1 MTHPSQ
7 FHLLR
12 QRRFGPYFV
21 TQLLGAFN
29 DNVYRSAVVVVLA
42 VGVAGL
48 SPQQLDLYAS
58 AAAALFILPFLLF
71 SATAGQIAEKYEKA
85 ALIRRLKLFEL
96 GLMGLAALAL
106 MRPSVPGLMALLFLL
121 GTQSALFGPVKYSIL
136 PQTLRPAEL
145 VGGNALV
152 AVVTFLAILLGAVLG
167 GWLMTQAGGP
177 RWVAAAVLALAVL
190 GYAVSLA
197 IPEAAAAA
205 PRLRLNWNPFTETWR
220 TFQFV
225 RGDRTVMLAVLG
237 ISWFWCFGAVF
248 LTQLPQYFRLHLGA
262 DVVVMTVMLSV
273 SALGMAAGAL
283 LCERLSGH
291 KLEIGLVPL
300 GSLGLTW
307 FGIDL
312 YFAMPETR
320 VEGVVRIAT
329 FITSVANHRILW
341 DLGLMGAFGGLY
353 IVPLYALIQTRAAP
367 AHLSRVVAGN
377 NILNAAFMVG
387 AAVMSLLLLL
397 RWAGLSIPQLLLLT
411 VLVNAGVAIF
421 IYAQVPEFVM
431 RFLAW
436 IIINTLYR
444 IDKSGLE
451 HIPDEGPAVIV
462 CNHVS
467 FVDPVILGGNIRRPV
482 RFVMYHKIYN
492 LPLLKV
498 FFRTAKAIPI
508 AGAKENAALME
519 RAFVEIEAELR
530 AGNVVCIFPEGGL
543 TTNGD
548 LQHFR
553 SGIERIVKTTP
564 VPVVPMALQ
573 GLWGSFFSR
582 RDNALKRARLP
593 RRVWT
598 RIGLVAGEPV
608 PADQVSA
615 ADLQQRVQALR
626 GDRA

>member
-1 MTHPSQ
+1 M
-7 FHLLR
+7 
-12 QRRFGPYFV
+12 
-21 TQLLGAFN
+21 
-29 DNVYRSAVVVVLA
+29 
-42 VGVAGL
+42 
-48 SPQQLDLYAS
+48 
-58 AAAALFILPFLLF
+58 
-71 SATAGQIAEKYEKA
+71 
-85 ALIRRLKLFEL
+85 
-96 GLMGLAALAL
+96 
-106 MRPSVPGLMALLFLL
+106 
-121 GTQSALFGPVKYSIL
+121 
-136 PQTLRPAEL
+136 
-145 VGGNALV
+145 
-152 AVVTFLAILLGAVLG
+152 
-167 GWLMTQAGGP
+167 
-177 RWVAAAVLALAVL
+177 
-190 GYAVSLA
+190 
-197 IPEAAAAA
+197 
-205 PRLRLNWNPFTETWR
+205 
-220 TFQFV
+220 
-225 RGDRTVMLAVLG
+225 
-237 ISWFWCFGAVF
+237 
-248 LTQLPQYFRLHLGA
+248 
-262 DVVVMTVMLSV
+262 
-273 SALGMAAGAL
+273 
-283 LCERLSGH
+283 
-291 KLEIGLVPL
+291 
-300 GSLGLTW
+300 
-307 FGIDL
+307 
-312 YFAMPETR
+312 
-320 VEGVVRIAT
+320 RIAT

-377 NILNAAFMVG
+377 NILNAAFMIG
-387 AAVMSLLLLL
+387 AALMSLLLL
-397 RWAGLSIPQLLLLT
+397 RWAGLSIPQLLLLM

-436 IIINTLYR
+436 IIVNTLYR
-444 IDKSGLE
+444 IDTSGLE
-451 HIPDEGPAVIV
+451 YIPDEGPAVIV

-482 RFVMYHKIYN
+482 RFVMYHRIYN

-598 RIGLVAGEPV
+598 RIGLAAGEPV

>member
-1 MTHPSQ
+1 M
-7 FHLLR
+7 
-12 QRRFGPYFV
+12 
-21 TQLLGAFN
+21 
-29 DNVYRSAVVVVLA
+29 
-42 VGVAGL
+42 
-48 SPQQLDLYAS
+48 
-58 AAAALFILPFLLF
+58 
-71 SATAGQIAEKYEKA
+71 
-85 ALIRRLKLFEL
+85 
-96 GLMGLAALAL
+96 
-106 MRPSVPGLMALLFLL
+106 
-121 GTQSALFGPVKYSIL
+121 
-136 PQTLRPAEL
+136 
-145 VGGNALV
+145 
-152 AVVTFLAILLGAVLG
+152 
-167 GWLMTQAGGP
+167 
-177 RWVAAAVLALAVL
+177 
-190 GYAVSLA
+190 
-197 IPEAAAAA
+197 
-205 PRLRLNWNPFTETWR
+205 
-220 TFQFV
+220 
-225 RGDRTVMLAVLG
+225 
-237 ISWFWCFGAVF
+237 
-248 LTQLPQYFRLHLGA
+248 
-262 DVVVMTVMLSV
+262 
-273 SALGMAAGAL
+273 
-283 LCERLSGH
+283 
-291 KLEIGLVPL
+291 
-300 GSLGLTW
+300 
-307 FGIDL
+307 
-312 YFAMPETR
+312 
-320 VEGVVRIAT
+320 
-329 FITSVANHRILW
+329 
-341 DLGLMGAFGGLY
+341 
-353 IVPLYALIQTRAAP
+353 
-367 AHLSRVVAGN
+367 
-377 NILNAAFMVG
+377 
-387 AAVMSLLLLL
+387 
-397 RWAGLSIPQLLLLT
+397 
-411 VLVNAGVAIF
+411 AIF

-482 RFVMYHKIYN
+482 RFVMYHRIYN
-492 LPLLKV
+492 LPL
-498 FFRTAKAIPI
+498 RTAKAIPI

-582 RDNALKRARLP
+582 RDNALKRAR